1 MSKVEV
7 NAKGIKNRL
16 KSIKP
21 YRSIAEYIWNGFD
34 AGANTIDITYETTEL
49 GDINYLSV
57 EDNGAGI
64 PYQLLDNKFKPV
76 LSSEKRESELQ
87 HTLVHGKNGLG
98 RLTFYHFSQSVE
110 WQTCYES
117 NGKHY
122 EYVIS
127 ADESSIDQYIG
138 SKQKNSNR
146 ENTGTKVVFKNIFD
160 LSEYYVKNTLIGDL
174 IKEFS
179 WFLELMKEWG
189 YTINING
196 DALSYDSL
204 IKDRETFEFSIGNK
218 IFEVQ
223 YVRWAN
229 KLNRNFSRYY
239 CIDSNGK
246 FKYSKPTTLNNKGD
260 EFYHSVFVKD
270 EYFDSFKC
278 EKKEGQGDL
287 LCLNTDKSDEF
298 KALVSAINSYLRDKR
313 KPFIVNYAKSLVEE
327 YEKKGVFPEYNANN
341 RWEVMR
347 SEDIK
352 ETVKQLYQVD
362 PRIFSNLNTT
372 QKKTFV
378 SFISL
383 VVGGGEVDDLF
394 KVLEGV
400 VELSSS
406 EREVFAKQLKTTKM
420 SSIVRTIELISD
432 RYKSVE
438 EFKKLVFDP
447 TMYAGEV
454 PHLQKMMERNY
465 WLIGEEYQL
474 LTAAEPKFEEAL
486 RRYTHLLHGDN
497 EKKSIDHEDKNREM
511 DLFLVRQGKRN
522 KKIENVVLE
531 LKHPTNIRL
540 GKKEIDQV
548 YDYYQVIKSDSRFNG
563 SNTEWKFY
571 LIGNKFDSTGYVQS
585 LIDSLK
591 SHGEPGLAFLGEYKL
606 YAFKWSEIFAEFEL
620 KHDFLNEKL
629 NLELNRLSIDEHQS
643 ADDIVERTRSSD
655 SPVELESPAA

>member
-16 KSIKP
+16 KSVKP

-34 AGANTIDITYETTEL
+34 SGANAIDIVYETAEL
-49 GDINYLSV
+49 GDITYLSV
-57 EDNGAGI
+57 EDNGKGI
-64 PYQLLDNKFKPV
+64 PHQLLDNKFKPV
-76 LSSEKRESELQ
+76 LSSEKRDSELQ
-87 HTLVHGKNGLG
+87 HTLIHGKNGLG
-98 RLTFYHFSQSVE
+98 RLTFYHFSQSIE
-110 WQTCYES
+110 WQTCYKSDGEF
-117 NGKHY
+117 Y
-122 EYVIS
+122 EYVIFS
-127 ADESSIDQYIG
+127 DDSNIDQYSSSELQKSSRG
-138 SKQKNSNR
+138 S
-146 ENTGTKVVFKNIFD
+146 TGTKVVFNNIFD
-160 LSEYYVKNTLIGDL
+160 LSEYYVKSTLIGYL
-174 IKEFS
+174 IKEFA
-179 WFLELMKEWG
+179 WFLELMKDWG
-189 YTINING
+189 YSISING
-196 DALSYDSL
+196 EALSYESL
-204 IKDRETFEFSIGNK
+204 IKDKESFELSIDSK
-218 IFEVQ
+218 VFEVH

-229 KLNRNFSRYY
+229 KLNRHFSRYY
-239 CIDSNGK
+239 CIDNDGN

-260 EFYHSVFVKD
+260 EFYHSVFVKN

-278 EKKEGQGDL
+278 ERNEGQGDL
-287 LCLNTDKSDEF
+287 LCSSTDKSNEF
-298 KALVSAINSYLRDKR
+298 KGLVSGINSYLIDKR
-313 KPFIVNYAKSLVEE
+313 KPFIVNYAKFLVEE

-347 SEDIK
+347 REDIK

-362 PRIFSNLNTT
+362 PRIFSNLNPT

-383 VVGGGEVDDLF
+383 IVDGGEVDDLF
-394 KVLEGV
+394 KVLDGV
-400 VELSSS
+400 VELSLS
-406 EREVFAKQLKTTKM
+406 EREMFARQLKTTKM

-447 TMYAGEV
+447 AMYAGEI

-486 RRYTHLLHGDN
+486 RRYTYLLYGEN
-497 EKKSIDHEDKNREM
+497 EKKDIEHKDKNKEM

-531 LKHPTNIRL
+531 LKHPTNVRL

-548 YDYYQVIKSDSRFNG
+548 YNYYQVIKSDARFNG

-585 LIDSLK
+585 QIDSLK
-591 SHGEPGLAFLGEYKL
+591 SHGESGLAFLGEYKL
-606 YAFKWSEIFAEFEL
+606 YAFKWSEVFAEFEL

-629 NLELNRLSIDEHQS
+629 NLELDRLSIDEHQS
-643 ADDIVERTRSSD
+643 ADDIVEGSRSSD
-655 SPVELESPAA
+655 SPAELELPAA